1 MPRALPLLVILAA
14 CGPSKRLPVA
24 SPAAKPPPSEAPIE
38 APAAP
43 PAVEDAP
50 AQAPLV
56 ATTTGLTPA
65 DTDRLQ
71 GPAEINLGALEDSF
85 QAVLTKAGIPLQ
97 AKTYTDSID
106 GDDPVPEFE
115 HPSKKTAFRI
125 GPCSPV
131 EAWWLFATY
140 NDISWFPRP
149 DASALPWQPGEK
161 AGEQVAT
168 IENPNKAKHLWVHEL
183 QVVRM
188 QDTGRVT
195 MLQYYE
201 RGEGWGNTRFM
212 RRLDDTTWV
221 LEDVIFAD

>member
-1 MPRALPLLVILAA
+1 MPRALPLLALLAA
-14 CGPSKRLPVA
+14 CSVSKTGSKTPSTNPTP
-24 SPAAKPPPSEAPIE
+24 PADTPTV
-38 APAAP
+38 APAPSP
-43 PAVEDAP
+43 PVHTIP
-50 AQAPLV
+50 TVP
-56 ATTTGLTPA
+56 TTAALTPA

-71 GPAEINLGALEDSF
+71 GPAEINLAELETSF
-85 QAVLTKAGIPLQ
+85 QAILAQTGIPLQ
-97 AKTYTDSID
+97 ETTRTDSID

-140 NDISWFPRP
+140 NDISWFPKP
-149 DASALPWQPGEK
+149 DASALPWQPGEE

-168 IENPNKAKHLWVHEL
+168 IENPNKGEHLWVHEL
-183 QVVRM
+183 QVVRV
-188 QDTGRVT
+188 QDTSRVT